1 MPERPLRSSV
11 LAILRAMPLS
21 RLPKIANSTPE
32 ILFIA
37 VDFRQ
42 ARNVNDQAS
51 RVGKATG
58 RTWVDDHG
66 GERGFNDEWPRH
78 TLANLHLSQMANRR
92 FEVPLGT
99 EIDFPAGTIPW
110 ARVFPS
116 TAESGKSGVA
126 EPTGRARVP
135 ANYLDA

>member
-1 MPERPLRSSV
+1 MVAAMRSGPDSTWIGRLSAKASSSSSAVRITQEKSRAIVSMPERPLRSSV

-37 VDFRQ
+37 FDFRQ

-51 RVGKATG
+51 RFGKATG

-66 GERGFNDEWPRH
+66 GER
-78 TLANLHLSQMANRR
+78 
-92 FEVPLGT
+92 
-99 EIDFPAGTIPW
+99 
-110 ARVFPS
+110 
-116 TAESGKSGVA
+116 
-126 EPTGRARVP
+126 
-135 ANYLDA
+135 